1 SAAQIKPMKSAA
13 GTLKIDL
20 AQYREL
26 EAFSK
31 FGADLDAVTKSILD
45 KGARN
50 VEVLKQPQYTPYPV
64 EKQVA
69 IIYLST
75 NNLLREVPQN
85 RVREFEQVFLT
96 SLEKRH
102 PEVLAQLREKKGEI
116 TADLA
121 SKLTELAKECA
132 LSVSK

>member
-1 SAAQIKPMKSAA
+1 M
-13 GTLKIDL
+13 
-20 AQYREL
+20 
-26 EAFSK
+26 
-31 FGADLDAVTKSILD
+31 
-45 KGARN
+45 
-50 VEVLKQPQYTPYPV
+50 
-64 EKQVA
+64 
-69 IIYLST
+69 
-75 NNLLREVPQN
+75 LREVPQN

>member
-1 SAAQIKPMKSAA
+1 
-13 GTLKIDL
+13 LKIDL